1 MKKVLFVCSANK
13 ERSPTAEQVFK
24 DVPNWIVKSAGTEID
39 AVRSLTQDLLEW
51 ADMIIVMEN
60 HHMNKVL
67 EIYDVSSKIH
77 VLEVEDRYYRCSP
90 ELIGLLINKMSR
102 IFPLDDWA
110 KMKFG
115 CRSQWFSS

>member
-39 AVRSLTQDLLEW
+39 
-51 ADMIIVMEN
+51 N